1 MFYGQDLSAIHDARF
16 GDLAREA
23 ASFLTAQLDA
33 ANVHQG
39 TVVDLGCGSGILAGL
54 VGDTG
59 YDVVGVDIS
68 SDMIDLARKNAP
80 LATLHV
86 GSLLDLD
93 LPPAVAVTAIGEALN
108 YATDPRAGL
117 EELERLASRV
127 HDALAPDGVFLFDV
141 AGPGRHGPDG
151 IRFHDH
157 ADWFL
162 ANRVEESADHTTLDR
177 RITLFRVTGPGESTY
192 RRSDEHHMLRLY
204 DPSALTEVLTR
215 TGFETELLPSYGATT
230 DSTPMSGWTVVLARR
245 AR

>member
-1 MFYGQDLSAIHDARF
+1 MFYGADQSAIHDTRF

-23 ASFLTAQLDA
+23 AGYLLAFLKTAGLDG
-33 ANVHQG
+33 G
-39 TVVDLGCGSGILAGL
+39 TVVDLGCGSGILAAI
-54 VGDTG
+54 VGDAG

-68 SDMIDLARKNAP
+68 ADMIELAKQHAP
-80 LATLHV
+80 EASLSV
-86 GSLLDLD
+86 GSLLDLE

-157 ADWFL
+157 EDWVL
-162 ANRVEESADHTTLDR
+162 VNQVEESADHTTLDR
-177 RITLFRVTGPGESTY
+177 RITIFRVTGPGGSTY
-192 RRSDEHHMLRLY
+192 RRSDEHHVLRLY
-204 DPSALTEVLTR
+204 EPSALQEILTR
-215 TGFETELLPSYGATT
+215 AGFEVELLPSYGATT
-230 DSTPMSGWTVVLARR
+230 DSTPLEGWTVALARR
-245 AR
+245 G